1 MLHMPDDQ
9 PQWSDEYKLL
19 TREQLDIPAL
29 HMIGHADFHTA
40 YIKLATHYHCNME
53 FVVIINGKQQ
63 YVVNGKHYMLYGG
76 DIFMTYPY
84 ENHGNGY
91 LPQEVCEF
99 IWFQIDMS
107 SSQNFLGLPPQYGE
121 HLFRQ
126 CLNYQHRTKKS
137 NPKDLPI
144 LRQAFQLLS
153 SSNNQKRIL
162 GYSYFLQFIMH
173 NIFTDDIAL
182 TKDIYSTEIQNAMDY
197 ISSHLTER
205 LTIED
210 IAENCGL
217 SPSHFKAKFKTEIGI
232 TPYAY
237 IMSLKID
244 TAKILLKNP
253 KNTVTDVAFQLNFSS
268 SNHFSS
274 VFKKYT
280 GYTPTDFRNQRLS
293 NIY

>member
-1 MLHMPDDQ
+1 MYMPDDQ
-9 PQWSDEYKLL
+9 LQWTDEYKLL
-19 TREQLDIPAL
+19 TKKQLDIPSL

-40 YIKLATHYHCNME
+40 NIKLNTHYHCNME

-63 YVVNGKHYMLYGG
+63 YIVNDKHYMLYGG

-84 ENHGNGY
+84 ENHGNGNT
-91 LPQEVCEF
+91 PQDICEF

-107 SSQNFLGLPPQYGE
+107 SSKNFLGLPPKYGE
-121 HLFRQ
+121 YLFRQ
-126 CLNYQHRTKKS
+126 CLNYQQRTKKS

-153 SSNNQKRIL
+153 SPNDQKRIL
-162 GYSYFLQFIMH
+162 GYSYFLQFIMS
-173 NIFTDDIAL
+173 NIFTDDITL
-182 TKDIYSTEIQNAMDY
+182 TKDIYSPAIQNAMSY
-197 ISSHLTER
+197 ISSHLTEN
-205 LTIED
+205 LNIEA

-217 SPSHFKAKFKTEIGI
+217 SPSHFKAKFKDELGI
-232 TPYAY
+232 TPYVY

-280 GYTPTDFRNQRLS
+280 GYTPTDFRNQRFS